1 MTKQVDRKSPVKN
14 AELMDFDVFFEI
26 CKFFRP
32 DFFTKL
38 KLRSFKNKRY
48 SQGVSHVDLIGVSP
62 SPADETAF
70 GCAACTLCPDP
81 S

>member
-1 MTKQVDRKSPVKN
+1 VKKQVDRKGPAKN

-38 KLRSFKNKRY
+38 KLRSFKNKNIPR
-48 SQGVSHVDLIGVSP
+48 GRLT
-62 SPADETAF
+62 ET
-70 GCAACTLCPDP
+70 
-81 S
+81 